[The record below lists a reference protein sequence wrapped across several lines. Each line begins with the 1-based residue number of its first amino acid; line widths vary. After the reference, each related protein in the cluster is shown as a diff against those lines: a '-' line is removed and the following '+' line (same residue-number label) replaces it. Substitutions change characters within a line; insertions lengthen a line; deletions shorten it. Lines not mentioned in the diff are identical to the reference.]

1 MEEREERKKEKKKK
15 RKRRQKLKDNTKG
28 NTFLIFVSFF
38 FFGDHFR
45 FGSVFIKKK
54 PNRFFLKQKITTGS
68 SLVQFGSVFFRFD
81 SVFYWFGSVFFPVF
95 FVWVRFGFSISGL

>member
-28 NTFLIFVSFF
+28 NTFLIFVFF

-68 SLVQFGSVFFRFD
+68 SLAQFG
-81 SVFYWFGSVFFPVF
+81 
-95 FVWVRFGFSISGL
+95 